1 MTEQIS
7 ALIDGELDQDQADAA
22 LRALGDSASQRED
35 WRRYALIGDCL
46 RGERTGRD
54 ISASV
59 LARLAGEPTVLAPTV
74 RRTTSWAQRTLAMA
88 ATVTAVALVA
98 WASLRAPVPGR
109 APGLAATPAATV
121 TGGTMQ
127 TRAQGDRDGRA
138 YRQVSQGAQSAPAG
152 YVRTVDESGKK

>member
-22 LRALGDSASQRED
+22 LRALNESASLRED
-35 WRRYALIGDCL
+35 WQRYALIGDCL
-46 RGERTGRD
+46 RCERAGGD
-54 ISASV
+54 IAASV
-59 LARLAGEPTVLAPTV
+59 LARLADEPTVLAPTA
-74 RRTTSWAQRTLAMA
+74 RRTPSWGQRALAMA

-109 APGLAATPAATV
+109 TPGLAATPAATV
-121 TGGTMQ
+121 PGGTMQ
-127 TRAQGDRDGRA
+127 TRAQADRDSRA